1 MKSVISIFMF
11 IFRLAVASVAFVV
24 AWLVSWL
31 AFGVSFFISVLSG
44 FVALLITFFGLKWMF
59 ARKELKNSG
68 LSRSEYKYIKDHL
81 QEGKAKISRL
91 QKVMFSVGNVI
102 TIKQNY
108 DVIKVAKKIQAIVE
122 DDPKRFYKAESFYYS
137 HLDSMV
143 ELTEKYAFLTKQSVK
158 TGEIQDSLKDTRI
171 TIAEMAQTIEK
182 DLTNLLAN
190 DVDTLKVEIDIAK
203 QSIEKN
209 KDPNVKS

>member
-1 MKSVISIFMF
+1 MKSIISLFMF
-11 IFRLAVASVAFVV
+11 IFRLGVALLAFVV

-31 AFGVSFFISVLSG
+31 AFGVAFFISVMSG
-44 FVALLITFFGLKWMF
+44 FAALLITFFGLKWLF
-59 ARKELKNSG
+59 ASKELKNSG
-68 LSRSEYKYIKDHL
+68 LSRSEFKYIKTHL
-81 QEGKAKISRL
+81 QEGKEKISRL

-108 DVIKVAKKIQAIVE
+108 DVIKVAKKIQSIVE
-122 DDPKRFYKAESFYYS
+122 DEPKRFYKAEPFYYS

-143 ELTEKYAFLTKQSVK
+143 ELTERYAFLTKQPVK
-158 TGEIQDSLKDTRI
+158 TGEIQDSLKETRI
-171 TIAEMAQTIEK
+171 TITEMAQTIEQ

-203 QSIEKN
+203 QSIDKN
-209 KDPNVKS
+209 KNPNVKS